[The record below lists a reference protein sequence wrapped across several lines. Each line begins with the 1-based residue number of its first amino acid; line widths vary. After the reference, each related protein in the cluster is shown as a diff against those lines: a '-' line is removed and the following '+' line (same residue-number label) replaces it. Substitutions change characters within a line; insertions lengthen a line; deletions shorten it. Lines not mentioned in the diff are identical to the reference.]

1 MAGFIDPALYPWV
14 KAAHLI
20 FVIFWIAGL
29 FMLPRFLIYQV
40 STVPGSAED
49 LAWVERIRRL
59 RSIILNPSM
68 ILVWLLGLSLALDI
82 GAFHMGWFH
91 MKLLLVLLLS
101 AYHGWAVG
109 AAKKIA
115 RGFLRNELIEM
126 LLRNRRNIA
135 VDGFSPLSQQHP
147 LIFGKRKIHGLQSSQ
162 SFLISSLCSPSSG
175 GAVHPE
181 AISKPPYFTAGPIR
195 FTGP

>member
-40 STVPGSAED
+40 ATVPGSAED

-59 RSIILNPSM
+59 RTIILNPSM

-82 GAFHMGWFH
+82 GAFQMGWFH

-101 AYHGWAVG
+101 TYHGWAVG
-109 AAKKIA
+109 AAKRIA
-115 RGFLRNELIEM
+115 RGFRPDSDKSLRLANEVPGIATALIVI
-126 LLRNRRNIA
+126 LVI
-135 VDGFSPLSQQHP
+135 V
-147 LIFGKRKIHGLQSSQ
+147 
-162 SFLISSLCSPSSG
+162 
-175 GAVHPE
+175 
-181 AISKPPYFTAGPIR
+181 KPF
-195 FTGP
+195 

>member
-40 STVPGSAED
+40 ATAPGSAED

-59 RSIILNPSM
+59 RAIILNPSM

-82 GAFHMGWFH
+82 GAFQMGWFH
-91 MKLLLVLLLS
+91 AKLLLVVLLS
-101 AYHGWAVG
+101 GYHGWAVG
-109 AAKKIA
+109 TAKKIA
-115 RGFLRNELIEM
+115 AGFRPASDKSLRLMNEVPGIATALIVI
-126 LLRNRRNIA
+126 LVI
-135 VDGFSPLSQQHP
+135 V
-147 LIFGKRKIHGLQSSQ
+147 
-162 SFLISSLCSPSSG
+162 
-175 GAVHPE
+175 
-181 AISKPPYFTAGPIR
+181 KPF
-195 FTGP
+195 

>member
-40 STVPGSAED
+40 ATTPGSAED

-68 ILVWLLGLSLALDI
+68 TLVWLLGLSLALDI
-82 GAFHMGWFH
+82 GAFQMGWFH
-91 MKLLLVLLLS
+91 AKLLLVVLLS

-109 AAKKIA
+109 TARKIA
-115 RGFLRNELIEM
+115 AGFRPASDKSLRLMNEVPGIATALIVI
-126 LLRNRRNIA
+126 LVI
-135 VDGFSPLSQQHP
+135 V
-147 LIFGKRKIHGLQSSQ
+147 
-162 SFLISSLCSPSSG
+162 
-175 GAVHPE
+175 
-181 AISKPPYFTAGPIR
+181 KPF
-195 FTGP
+195 